1 MAASWISIVGSVAAI
16 GSTSAYLPQAIRTWR
31 TRSTTDI
38 SLAMFSLMVF
48 STALWLVYGIALH
61 NWPIIGANGT
71 TLLLSAIILFFKL
84 RYG

>member
-1 MAASWISIVGSVAAI
+1 VGWISLVGTVAAI
-16 GSTSAYLPQAIRTWR
+16 SSALAYLPQTIRTWR

-38 SLAMFSLMVF
+38 SLLMFSMMVV
-48 STALWLVYGIALH
+48 STALWLIYGIALD

-71 TLLLSAIILFFKL
+71 TLVLSAIILYFKL